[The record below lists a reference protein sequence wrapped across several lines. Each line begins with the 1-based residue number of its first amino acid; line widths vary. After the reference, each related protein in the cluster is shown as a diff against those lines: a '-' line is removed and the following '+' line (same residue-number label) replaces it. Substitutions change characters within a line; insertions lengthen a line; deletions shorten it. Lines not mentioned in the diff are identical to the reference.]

1 MDNFQVKNGCG
12 AIDRPIRSRILQDF
26 CYKMSLCALPFID
39 DTDAFLISTEL
50 SGSFN
55 EGNAPGLTLRI
66 FRGEY

>member
-1 MDNFQVKNGCG
+1 M
-12 AIDRPIRSRILQDF
+12 
-26 CYKMSLCALPFID
+26 PFID

-55 EGNAPGLTLRI
+55 EGNAPGLTLRL